1 MVKFF
6 ISLLIAF
13 TFGANAEVFYHQGE
27 QGWYWYDEKEVV
39 ADEEPKSNTQVTT
52 ETARAE
58 LEKLQKSIEDKKAL
72 ALMYPTEKNIKE
84 YVQLQ
89 NEVNARSE
97 EFAMTWQ
104 KVIIKNPELDHTVK
118 NPTNAV
124 ARRVYHEEQTQL
136 KKTSVSSF
144 TNKYGLFFFFRSNC
158 PYCHKF
164 SPILKMFEEEYGIT
178 VVPVSLDGQGLAEY
192 PNPKADN
199 GIAKKLN
206 VDIVPAVIAVDPKTG
221 EIVPISYGLV
231 SVDELSYRIN
241 LLSEDEKGAT
251 K

>member
-1 MVKFF
+1 MVRF
-6 ISLLIAF
+6 IAIILMITALY
-13 TFGANAEVFYHQGE
+13 ANAEVFYNQNE
-27 QGWYWYDEKEVV
+27 QGWYWYDENKIQNENDVLHNPQMTIES
-39 ADEEPKSNTQVTT
+39 AKI
-52 ETARAE
+52 E
-58 LEKLQKSIEDKKAL
+58 LETLKQSIEDKKAL
-72 ALMYPTEKNIKE
+72 ALMYPTEQNIKE

-89 NEVNARSE
+89 NEVNRRSE

-124 ARRVYHEEQTQL
+124 ARRVYHEDQAQQ
-136 KKTSVSSF
+136 KKSSVSSF

-178 VVPVSLDGQGLAEY
+178 VVPVSLDGKGLPEY
-192 PNPKADN
+192 PHPKADN
-199 GIAKKLN
+199 GIASKLN
-206 VDIVPAVIAVDPKTG
+206 VDIVPAVIAVDPKSG
-221 EIVPISYGLV
+221 EIVPVSYGLV

-241 LLSEDEKGAT
+241 LLSEDEKGA
-251 K
+251 KK